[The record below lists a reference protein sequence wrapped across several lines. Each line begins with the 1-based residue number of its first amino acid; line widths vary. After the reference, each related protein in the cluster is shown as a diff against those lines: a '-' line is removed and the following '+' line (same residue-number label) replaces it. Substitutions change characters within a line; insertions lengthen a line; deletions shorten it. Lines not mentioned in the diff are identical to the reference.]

1 MKVDYTSTV
10 SRDQLTRF
18 FALLDQAHFWETP
31 TELPSN
37 GRDGAEWIME
47 GVKDGNYR
55 TVVRW
60 CPDIEHQT
68 TDEIRF
74 GDAGHLLF
82 ELAGH
87 NRVGRC

>member
-1 MKVDYTSTV
+1 
-10 SRDQLTRF
+10 L
-18 FALLDQAHFWETP
+18 P
-31 TELPSN
+31 TH
-37 GRDGAEWIME
+37 GKDGAEWIME
-47 GVKDGNYR
+47 GVMDGTYR

-68 TDEIRF
+68 ADEVRF

-87 NRVGRC
+87 KHTGGC

>member
-1 MKVDYTSTV
+1 
-10 SRDQLTRF
+10 
-18 FALLDQAHFWETP
+18 
-31 TELPSN
+31 
-37 GRDGAEWIME
+37 ME

-68 TDEIRF
+68 ADETHF

-82 ELAGH
+82 DLAGH
-87 NRVGRC
+87 KHIGGC